1 MCDQVHSPSADPDPA
16 LERLPARGLI
26 DAVPAGSARTA
37 VAGTAAGP
45 GCWSSPSRSGVTTL
59 SLLQSLVVP
68 VLGTIERQLDV
79 SAGAAGWVLTANLL
93 AAAVFTPVLGRL
105 GDLRGERPV
114 ILGILVAVAVGT
126 LLAIVTTSLPL
137 LLVGRILQGASYG
150 LFPLSISVL
159 RRELPEARL
168 SVAMSIVSSTL
179 AVGGVAGLVATG
191 LLVGDGGDYRRPFW
205 IGLGVT
211 LLSLLLA
218 CLGAAAPRRRRP
230 PAGSTGGARW
240 CSGAGLVLL
249 LLPVSQGNAW
259 GWGSPAVLGCLAA
272 SAVVLT
278 GWVVLQRRT
287 AEPLVRPAMLAD
299 RRTIVPNVA
308 GLMTGIALFASFLA
322 VLQYVQAPP
331 EVTGYGFGASVLEA
345 SVIYLLPGG
354 VAGIVVAPV
363 AGRVVTRLGRAA
375 HAAGRGRV
383 RRRRVP
389 AAGVPPG
396 RAVARWSLA
405 GLLTQLSVTVAY
417 AALPALVV
425 QAVHED
431 ETGVANAVNSIARSV
446 GQALG
451 STVAVTLI
459 AASLDPATGFPRRHR
474 LHAGGAHRRRRDAAA
489 VVVVAVVG
497 MVADR
502 RGGRAP
508 AAIR

>member
-1 MCDQVHSPSADPDPA
+1 VPPRSEPA
-16 LERLPARGLI
+16 
-26 DAVPAGSARTA
+26 VAGSATR
-37 VAGTAAGP
+37 P
-45 GCWSSPSRSGVTTL
+45 GLLVLALALGVTTL

-68 VLGTIERQLDV
+68 VLGTIADQLDV

-93 AAAVFTPVLGRL
+93 AAAVLTPVLGRL

-159 RRELPEARL
+159 RRELPAARL
-168 SVAMSIVSSTL
+168 SVAMSVVSSTL

-205 IGLGVT
+205 MGLGVT
-211 LLSLLLA
+211 LASLALA
-218 CLGAAAPRRRRP
+218 HRVLPRRPSSASGRVDWLGAVVL
-230 PAGSTGGARW
+230 
-240 CSGAGLVLL
+240 GAGLVLL

-259 GWGSPAVLGCLAA
+259 GWGSPAVVGCLA
-272 SAVVLT
+272 SAVVVLT

-287 AEPLVRPAMLAD
+287 AEPLVRPGMLAD
-299 RRTIVPNVA
+299 RRTVVPNIA

-322 VLQYVQAPP
+322 VLQYVQTPP
-331 EVTGYGFGASVLEA
+331 EIAGYGFGASVLEA

-354 VAGIVVAPV
+354 IAGIVVAPL
-363 AGRVVTRLGRAA
+363 AGRVVTRVGALPTLLAGAA
-375 HAAGRGRV
+375 CGVAGFTLLALSRDEPWQV
-383 RRRRVP
+383 I
-389 AAGVPPG
+389 
-396 RAVARWSLA
+396 LA
-405 GLLTQLSVTVAY
+405 GLLTQLAVTVAY

-425 QAVHED
+425 HAVHED
-431 ETGVANAVNSIARSV
+431 ETGVANAVNSITRSV

-459 AASLDPATGFPRRHR
+459 AASLDPGTGLPRGVAYTQVS
-474 LHAGGAHRRRRDAAA
+474 LIGAGASAA
-489 VVVVAVVG
+489 VVVVALLG
-497 MVADR
+497 LVADR
-502 RGGRAP
+502 RAGTDRRPDALTDVEEATARAGEWSP
-508 AAIR
+508 VSGIR

>member
-1 MCDQVHSPSADPDPA
+1 MPPRPVDAPASSAVRPGPLVLA
-16 LERLPARGLI
+16 LAL
-26 DAVPAGSARTA
+26 
-37 VAGTAAGP
+37 
-45 GCWSSPSRSGVTTL
+45 GVTTL

-68 VLGTIERQLDV
+68 VLGTIEDQLDV
-79 SAGAAGWVLTANLL
+79 SPAAAGWVLTANLL
-93 AAAVFTPVLGRL
+93 AAAVLTPVLGRL

-114 ILGILVAVAVGT
+114 ILGILVAVALGT
-126 LLAIVTTSLPL
+126 LLVIVTSSLPL
-137 LLVGRILQGASYG
+137 LLLGRILQGASYG

-159 RRELPEARL
+159 RRELPAERL
-168 SVAMSIVSSTL
+168 GVAMSVVSSTL

-205 IGLGVT
+205 IGLGVAVLALVLAHR
-211 LLSLLLA
+211 LLPRRPSA
-218 CLGAAAPRRRRP
+218 AAGRVDWWGAAVL
-230 PAGSTGGARW
+230 
-240 CSGAGLVLL
+240 GAGLVLF

-259 GWGSPAVLGCLAA
+259 GWASPGVVGCLAG
-272 SAVVLT
+272 SVAVLA

-287 AEPLVRPAMLAD
+287 AQPLVRPGMLAD

-308 GLMTGIALFASFLA
+308 GLMIGIALFASFLA

-345 SVIYLLPGG
+345 SVVYLLPGG
-354 VAGIVVAPV
+354 VVGILVAPL
-363 AGRVVTRLGRAA
+363 AGRVVTRVGALPTLLAGAA
-375 HAAGRGRV
+375 SGVAGFLLLAFLRGEPWLV
-383 RRRRVP
+383 V
-389 AAGVPPG
+389 
-396 RAVARWSLA
+396 LA

-459 AASLDPATGFPRRHR
+459 AATLDPATGYP
-474 LHAGGAHRRRRDAAA
+474 GAAA
-489 VVVVAVVG
+489 YTGVGLIGAGATLAVALVAVAG
-497 MVADR
+497 LVADR
-502 RGGRAP
+502 RGGTGRRPDPHRDVEAATARAGEWSP
-508 AAIR
+508 VSGLR

>member
-1 MCDQVHSPSADPDPA
+1 MPPTSAT
-16 LERLPARGLI
+16 
-26 DAVPAGSARTA
+26 AGTGTA
-37 VAGTAAGP
+37 VRP
-45 GCWSSPSRSGVTTL
+45 GLLILALALGVTTL

-68 VLGTIERQLDV
+68 VLGRIEDELGV
-79 SAGAAGWVLTANLL
+79 SANAAGWVLTANLL
-93 AAAVFTPVLGRL
+93 AAAVLTPVLGRL

-114 ILGILVAVAVGT
+114 ILGILVAVALGT

-191 LLVGDGGDYRRPFW
+191 LLVGGGGDYRRPFW

-218 CLGAAAPRRRRP
+218 HLVLPRRRSSASGRVDWW
-230 PAGSTGGARW
+230 GAVVL
-240 CSGAGLVLL
+240 GAGLVLL
-249 LLPVSQGNAW
+249 LLPVSQGATW
-259 GWGSPAVLGCLAA
+259 GWSSPATLGCFAGA
-272 SAVVLT
+272 AVVLA

-287 AEPLVRPAMLAD
+287 AQPLVRPAMLAD

-322 VLQYVQAPP
+322 VLQYVQTPP

-345 SVIYLLPGG
+345 SVVYLLPGG
-354 VAGIVVAPV
+354 IAGIAVAPV
-363 AGRVVTRLGRAA
+363 AGRVVTRLGALPTLL
-375 HAAGRGRV
+375 AGATSGV
-383 RRRRVP
+383 
-389 AAGVPPG
+389 AGFLL
-396 RAVARWSLA
+396 LA
-405 GLLTQLSVTVAY
+405 FLREEPWLVVVSGLLTQLSVTVAY
-417 AALPALVV
+417 AALPTLVV
-425 QAVHED
+425 QAVRED
-431 ETGVANAVNSIARSV
+431 ETGVANAVNSIARSS

-459 AASLDPATGFPRRHR
+459 AAGLDPATGYPSDGVYTQVS
-474 LHAGGAHRRRRDAAA
+474 LLGALATLA
-489 VVVVAVVG
+489 VMVVAAVG

-502 RGGRAP
+502 RGGGARRSDSLSGVEEATARAGEWSP
-508 AAIR
+508 VSGIR

>member
-1 MCDQVHSPSADPDPA
+1 MPTTTVRPGLLVLA
-16 LERLPARGLI
+16 LAL
-26 DAVPAGSARTA
+26 
-37 VAGTAAGP
+37 
-45 GCWSSPSRSGVTTL
+45 GVTTL

-68 VLGTIERQLDV
+68 VLGAIEEQLDV
-79 SAGAAGWVLTANLL
+79 SAAAAGWVLTANLL

-114 ILGILVAVAVGT
+114 ILGILVAVALGT
-126 LLAIVTTSLPL
+126 LLAVVTTSLPL
-137 LLVGRILQGASYG
+137 LLAGRILQGASYG

-159 RRELPEARL
+159 RRELPERRL

-211 LLSLLLA
+211 LVSLLMAHRLLPHRPSSA
-218 CLGAAAPRRRRP
+218 SGRVDWWGALVLGV
-230 PAGSTGGARW
+230 
-240 CSGAGLVLL
+240 GLVLL

-259 GWGSPAVLGCLAA
+259 GWASPAVVGCFAGA
-272 SAVVLT
+272 VVVLT

-287 AEPLVRPAMLAD
+287 AQPLVRPAMLAD
-299 RRTIVPNVA
+299 RRTVVPNVA

-331 EVTGYGFGASVLEA
+331 AVTGYGFGASVLEA
-345 SVIYLLPGG
+345 SVVYLLPGG
-354 VAGIVVAPV
+354 IAGIALAPV
-363 AGRVVTRLGRAA
+363 AGRVVTRLGALPTLL
-375 HAAGRGRV
+375 AGASSGV
-383 RRRRVP
+383 
-389 AAGVPPG
+389 AGFLLLALLRDEPWLV
-396 RAVARWSLA
+396 VVA
-405 GLLTQLSVTVAY
+405 GLLTQVSVTVAY

-425 QAVHED
+425 QAVRED

-459 AASLDPATGFPRRHR
+459 AAGLDPATGFPGDDVYTQVA
-474 LHAGGAHRRRRDAAA
+474 LVGAAATLA
-489 VVVVAVVG
+489 VVVVAIAG
-497 MVADR
+497 MIADR
-502 RGGRAP
+502 RAGRARLRDRLAEVEEATARAGEWSP
-508 AAIR
+508 VSGIR